1 MALGMF
7 FARRSHVALRELCGR
22 LSLEVDRLSREGDR
36 LQGCM
41 SSAAWTSD
49 DPALVEQL
57 RTIDGMVRH
66 LAGLSRFLDALAA
79 AAPKSVSL
87 DIDGPLSGLDVDDLA
102 ARLRQGPSRQ
112 LEAPLETFPLF

>member
-1 MALGMF
+1 MALGIF
-7 FARRSHVALRELCGR
+7 FARRSHVALRDLCAR
-22 LSLEVDRLSREGDR
+22 LSVEVDRLSREGDR

-57 RTIDGMVRH
+57 RTVDGMVRH
-66 LAGLSRFLDALAA
+66 LAGLSRFLDALAE

-87 DIDGPLSGLDVDDLA
+87 DIDGPLSGLEIEDLA
-102 ARLRQGPSRQ
+102 ARLRRGPSR
-112 LEAPLETFPLF
+112 PLETPQETLPLF